1 MGIVFKSSFPDLNFF
16 CLNLLQGGAMQMS
29 EKLRDIVGKDNV
41 LIGEPVTKIDQSD
54 KDMIRVTTATGKD
67 FKCRY
72 IINTAPLHCSGEYYL
87 SFHFFKGWLW
97 SMIQLTSQTKWIKQ
111 KEINL

>member
-1 MGIVFKSSFPDLNFF
+1 
-16 CLNLLQGGAMQMS
+16 MQIS

-54 KDMIRVTTATGKD
+54 RDIIRVTTATGKD

-72 IINTAPLHCSGEYYL
+72 IINAAPLHCSGECCL
-87 SFHFFKGWLW
+87 PFHSVVVVVVVVAIAVVAIVVVNMNDFD
-97 SMIQLTSQTKWIKQ
+97 
-111 KEINL
+111 

>member
-1 MGIVFKSSFPDLNFF
+1 
-16 CLNLLQGGAMQMS
+16 MQIC

-54 KDMIRVTTATGKD
+54 EDIIRVTTATGKD

-72 IINTAPLHCSGEYYL
+72 IINAAPLHCSGKCML
-87 SFHFFKGWLW
+87 IIVPVVF
-97 SMIQLTSQTKWIKQ
+97 
-111 KEINL
+111 